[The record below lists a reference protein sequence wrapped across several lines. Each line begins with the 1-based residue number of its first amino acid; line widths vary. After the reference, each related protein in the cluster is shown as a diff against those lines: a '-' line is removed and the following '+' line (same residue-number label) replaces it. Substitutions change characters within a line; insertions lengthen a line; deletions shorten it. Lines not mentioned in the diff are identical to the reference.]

1 MELLKP
7 RYAKIV
13 RRPSSSYGEGWPDDK
28 LFTKF
33 VTELITRAKKKVAK
47 VRAFG
52 ELVASLWARGDQPA
66 TVRPEHLRKIFAKRR
81 RCLFSAPT
89 CGPALPGMH
98 PNRSVKSALHT
109 RSLWQTDSSPDRSSR
124 NVTLRKPVHPHARS

>member
-1 MELLKP
+1 MVKVGRTTNFSQNSSPNLSHEQ
-7 RYAKIV
+7 
-13 RRPSSSYGEGWPDDK
+13 RR
-28 LFTKF
+28 T
-33 VTELITRAKKKVAK
+33 VAK

-66 TVRPEHLRKIFAKRR
+66 TVRPEHLWKIFAKRR

-124 NVTLRKPVHPHARS
+124 NVTLRKPVHPHALSVGKRFSG